1 MLKRRLKTEE
11 STHVVTQARVSL
23 IKQTEV
29 SEQSSFILKSLSIF
43 VGVVCLAIALLLTD
57 WRSAQ
62 SLYVVLL
69 AFGAGAVLFRRFP
82 ASDVIAQSWKAAQ
95 IQSEVEQ
102 LEDPSELASDADWQL
117 READDRHRSILD
129 ALGAIVIRCDSS
141 GLVLSIN
148 DAGKRNFPAGFGI
161 EVGKA
166 IHLPYAEDFTPEL
179 EESAAG
185 TTEDVALRTK
195 HGTRWYSLLRLSI
208 RDGSGSAPIIQWI
221 LTDVTD
227 RRHAEQKLRADR
239 DHAANASEAK
249 SRFLAMVSHEI
260 RTPLNGVLGMADLLD
275 DTSTTAEQQNYINA
289 IKTSGSTLLML
300 IDEVLDYSKI
310 EAGKLELETGAVE
323 LTPLVERVVELLSP
337 KAHAKGLQIGSYIAP
352 EVPEVIQSDPA
363 RLQQVLYNLVGNAI
377 KFTEQGGVSLVLQV
391 SQDSAGNHLLE
402 FAVKDTGPGMDDVTA
417 ARIFREFEQ
426 GEYGRDRKFDGA
438 GLGLAISKRLAE
450 LMGSSLTVQSQ
461 LGCGSTF
468 LLEMPVDK
476 VVDKVIEEHS
486 EHIAILTSNHIE
498 ADLVQRTLIS
508 NGFAHTR
515 VLDTEDLETNLLT
528 TQLDRLLVGEEYVE
542 RIRDFYQKHSIHAP
556 EIIVL
561 IKPQERARIADIKT
575 GEFSGYLTRPVR
587 RASLLRVIALGP
599 EVEETDEQS
608 SAAPEEI
615 KQTTEPQ
622 EHEPHLNVLVA
633 EDNPINWMLVKAL
646 LSKLGHHAELAE
658 DGHRA
663 VTLSATGTFDVVL
676 MDLHMPGLDGLE
688 AISQI
693 RGREGNSAA
702 QVPIY
707 VVSADVMP
715 EAKEEALKAGA
726 DGFLS
731 KPLKKQDLEAVLK
744 RYAKG

>member
-23 IKQTEV
+23 IKQSEITEK
-29 SEQSSFILKSLSIF
+29 SSFVLKSLSIF
-43 VGVVCLAIALLLTD
+43 VGVICLLIALLLTD

-82 ASDVIAQSWKAAQ
+82 ASDVIAQSWKTAQ
-95 IQSEVEQ
+95 IRSEVEQ

-129 ALGAIVIRCDSS
+129 ALGAIVIRCDSE
-141 GLVLSIN
+141 GLVLSVN
-148 DAGKRNFPAGFGI
+148 DAGKRNFPTGFGVEI
-161 EVGKA
+161 GRA
-166 IHLPYAEDFTPEL
+166 IHLPYAEDFTPDLDEGV
-179 EESAAG
+179 AG
-185 TTEDVALRTK
+185 ATEDVALRTK

-208 RDGSGSAPIIQWI
+208 RDGSGGAPIIQWI

-227 RRHAEQKLRADR
+227 RRQAEQKLREDR

-275 DTSTTAEQQNYINA
+275 DTTTTAEQQNYINA
-289 IKTSGSTLLML
+289 IRTSGSTLLML

-310 EAGKLELETGAVE
+310 EAGKLELETGSVE
-323 LTPLVERVVELLSP
+323 LAPLVERIVELLSP
-337 KAHAKGLQIGSYIAP
+337 KAHAKGLQIGSFISPA
-352 EVPEVIQSDPA
+352 VPDTIQSDPA

-377 KFTEQGGVSLVLQV
+377 KFTEEGGVSLVLQAV
-391 SQDSAGNHLLE
+391 TDTTGHHLLE
-402 FAVKDTGPGMDDVTA
+402 FAVKDTGPGMDEITA

-426 GEYGRDRKFDGA
+426 GEYRRNRKFDGA

-468 LLEMPVDK
+468 LLEMPVDEISA
-476 VVDKVIEEHS
+476 DPAESHEDR
-486 EHIAILTSNHIE
+486 IAIVTSNQIE
-498 ADLVQRTLIS
+498 ASLVHKTLS
-508 NGFAHTR
+508 TSGFIHTK
-515 VLDTEDLETNLLT
+515 VLEVDELEELPLT
-528 TQLDRLLVGEEYVE
+528 PHFDRLLVGEEYVE
-542 RIRDFYQKHSIHAP
+542 RIRNFYGQQSESAP
-556 EIIVL
+556 EIFVL

-587 RASLLRVIALGP
+587 RSSLLRVLSPGSLL
-599 EVEETDEQS
+599 TDEVDRDVTEEEV
-608 SAAPEEI
+608 APT
-615 KQTTEPQ
+615 QQGQNTN
-622 EHEPHLNVLVA
+622 LNVLVA
-633 EDNPINWMLVKAL
+633 EDNPINWMLVQAL
-646 LSKLGHHAELAE
+646 LDKLGHRSELAE
-658 DGHRA
+658 DGHKA
-663 VTLSATGTFDVVL
+663 VSLCASGSFDIVL

-688 AISQI
+688 AISKI
-693 RGREGNSAA
+693 RGREDKSAS

-744 RYAKG
+744 RYAKR

>member
-23 IKQTEV
+23 IKQSEITEK
-29 SEQSSFILKSLSIF
+29 SSFVLKSLSIF
-43 VGVVCLAIALLLTD
+43 VGVICLLIALLLTD

-82 ASDVIAQSWKAAQ
+82 ASDVIAQSWKTAQ
-95 IQSEVEQ
+95 IRSEVEQ

-129 ALGAIVIRCDSS
+129 ALGAIVIRCDSE
-141 GLVLSIN
+141 GLVLSVN
-148 DAGKRNFPAGFGI
+148 DAGKRNFPTGFGVEI
-161 EVGKA
+161 GRA
-166 IHLPYAEDFTPEL
+166 IHLPYAEDFTPDL
-179 EESAAG
+179 EEGAAG
-185 TTEDVALRTK
+185 ATEDVALRTK

-208 RDGSGSAPIIQWI
+208 RDGSGGAPIIQWI

-227 RRHAEQKLRADR
+227 RRQAEQKLREDR

-275 DTSTTAEQQNYINA
+275 DTTTTAEQQNYINA
-289 IKTSGSTLLML
+289 IRTSGSTLLML

-310 EAGKLELETGAVE
+310 EAGKLELETGSVE
-323 LTPLVERVVELLSP
+323 LTPLVERIVELLSP
-337 KAHAKGLQIGSYIAP
+337 KAHAKGLQIGSFISPA
-352 EVPEVIQSDPA
+352 VPDTIQSDPA

-377 KFTEQGGVSLVLQV
+377 KFTEEGGVSLVLQAV
-391 SQDSAGNHLLE
+391 TDTTGHHLLE
-402 FAVKDTGPGMDDVTA
+402 FSVQDTGPGMDEITA

-468 LLEMPVDK
+468 LLEMPVDEISA
-476 VVDKVIEEHS
+476 DPAESHEDR
-486 EHIAILTSNHIE
+486 IAIVTSNQIE
-498 ADLVQRTLIS
+498 ASLVHKTLS
-508 NGFAHTR
+508 TSGFIHTK
-515 VLDTEDLETNLLT
+515 VLEVDELEELSLT
-528 TQLDRLLVGEEYVE
+528 PHFDRLLVGEEYVE
-542 RIRDFYQKHSIHAP
+542 RIRNFYGQQSESAP
-556 EIIVL
+556 EIFVL

-587 RASLLRVIALGP
+587 RSSLLRVLSPGSLL
-599 EVEETDEQS
+599 TDEVDS
-608 SAAPEEI
+608 DVTEEEVALI
-615 KQTTEPQ
+615 QQGQNTN
-622 EHEPHLNVLVA
+622 LNVLVA
-633 EDNPINWMLVKAL
+633 EDNPINWMLVQAL
-646 LSKLGHHAELAE
+646 LDKLGHRSELAE
-658 DGHRA
+658 DGHKA
-663 VTLSATGTFDVVL
+663 VSLCASGSFDIVL

-688 AISQI
+688 AISKI
-693 RGREGNSAA
+693 RSREDKSAS

>member
-23 IKQTEV
+23 IKQSEITEK
-29 SEQSSFILKSLSIF
+29 SSFVLKSLSIF
-43 VGVVCLAIALLLTD
+43 VGVICLLIALLLTD
-57 WRSAQ
+57 WQ
-62 SLYVVLL
+62 SLQGFYVVLL

-82 ASDVIAQSWKAAQ
+82 ASDVIAQSWKTAQ

-102 LEDPSELASDADWQL
+102 LEDPSELASDTDWQL

-129 ALGAIVIRCDSS
+129 ALGAIVIRCDSN
-141 GLVLSIN
+141 GVVLSVN
-148 DAGKRNFPAGFGI
+148 DAGKRNFPAGFGVEI
-161 EVGKA
+161 GGA
-166 IHLPYAEDFTPEL
+166 IHLPYADDFTPDL
-179 EESAAG
+179 EEGAAG

-208 RDGSGSAPIIQWI
+208 RDGSGGAPIIQWI

-227 RRHAEQKLRADR
+227 RRQAEQKLREDR

-275 DTSTTAEQQNYINA
+275 DTTTTAEQQNYINA
-289 IKTSGSTLLML
+289 IRTSGSTLLML

-310 EAGKLELETGAVE
+310 EAGKLELETGNVE
-323 LTPLVERVVELLSP
+323 LAPLVERVVELLSP
-337 KAHAKGLQIGSYIAP
+337 KAHAKGLQIGSFINPA
-352 EVPEVIQSDPA
+352 VPDTIQSDPA
-363 RLQQVLYNLVGNAI
+363 RLQQILYNLVGNAI
-377 KFTEQGGVSLVLQV
+377 KFTEEGGVSLVLQV
-391 SQDSAGNHLLE
+391 TTDTTGHHLLE
-402 FAVKDTGPGMDDVTA
+402 FAVQDTGPGMDDVTA

-468 LLEMPVDK
+468 LLEMPVDEISEDFVK
-476 VVDKVIEEHS
+476 EHNDR
-486 EHIAILTSNHIE
+486 IAIITSNQIE
-498 ADLVQRTLIS
+498 ADLVYKTLS
-508 NGFAHTR
+508 TSGYNHTK
-515 VLDTEDLETNLLT
+515 VLAADELEGLSPTI
-528 TQLDRLLVGEEYVE
+528 QFDRLLVGEEYVE
-542 RIRDFYQKHSIHAP
+542 RIRNFYGRQSESAP
-556 EIIVL
+556 EIFVL

-587 RASLLRVIALGP
+587 RSSLLRVLSP
-599 EVEETDEQS
+599 SSLQTDEVDKDIAEEEVASTPQGQS
-608 SAAPEEI
+608 
-615 KQTTEPQ
+615 TN
-622 EHEPHLNVLVA
+622 LNVLVA
-633 EDNPINWMLVKAL
+633 EDNPINWTLVQAL
-646 LSKLGHHAELAE
+646 LDKLGHTSSLAE
-658 DGHRA
+658 DGHKA
-663 VTLSATGTFDVVL
+663 VSLCASGSFDIVL

-688 AISQI
+688 AISKI
-693 RGREGNSAA
+693 RGREEKSASK
-702 QVPIY
+702 VPIY

-715 EAKEEALKAGA
+715 DAKEEALNAGA

>member
-23 IKQTEV
+23 IKQSEITEK
-29 SEQSSFILKSLSIF
+29 SSFVLKSLSIF
-43 VGVVCLAIALLLTD
+43 VGVVCLLIALLLTD
-57 WRSAQ
+57 WQ
-62 SLYVVLL
+62 FLQGFYVVLL
-69 AFGAGAVLFRRFP
+69 AFGAGVVLFRRFP
-82 ASDVIAQSWKAAQ
+82 ASDVIAQSWKTAQ

-102 LEDPSELASDADWQL
+102 LEDPSELASDTDWQL

-129 ALGAIVIRCDSS
+129 ALGAIVVRCDSN
-141 GLVLSIN
+141 GVVLSVN
-148 DAGKRNFPAGFGI
+148 DAGKRNFPAGFGVEI
-161 EVGKA
+161 GGA
-166 IHLPYAEDFTPEL
+166 IHLPYAEDFTPDL
-179 EESAAG
+179 EEGAAG

-208 RDGSGSAPIIQWI
+208 RDGSGGAPIIQWI

-227 RRHAEQKLRADR
+227 RRQAEQKLREDR

-275 DTSTTAEQQNYINA
+275 DTTTTAEQQNYINA
-289 IKTSGSTLLML
+289 IRTSGSTLLML

-310 EAGKLELETGAVE
+310 EAGKLELETGNVE
-323 LTPLVERVVELLSP
+323 LAPLVERVVELLSP
-337 KAHAKGLQIGSYIAP
+337 KAHAKGLQIGSFINPA
-352 EVPEVIQSDPA
+352 VPKTIQSDPA
-363 RLQQVLYNLVGNAI
+363 RLQQILYNLVGNAI
-377 KFTEQGGVSLVLQV
+377 KFTEEGGVSLVLQV
-391 SQDSAGNHLLE
+391 TTDTTGHHLLE
-402 FAVKDTGPGMDDVTA
+402 FAVQDTGPGMDDVTA

-468 LLEMPVDK
+468 LLEMPVDEISEDFVK
-476 VVDKVIEEHS
+476 EHNDR
-486 EHIAILTSNHIE
+486 IAIITSNQIE
-498 ADLVQRTLIS
+498 ADLVYKTLS
-508 NGFAHTR
+508 TSGYNHTK
-515 VLDTEDLETNLLT
+515 VLAADELEGLPLT
-528 TQLDRLLVGEEYVE
+528 TQFDRLLVGEEYVE
-542 RIRDFYQKHSIHAP
+542 RIRNFYGQQSESAP
-556 EIIVL
+556 EIFVL

-587 RASLLRVIALGP
+587 RSSLLRVLSP
-599 EVEETDEQS
+599 SSLQTDVVDNDVTEEEVASTPQGQS
-608 SAAPEEI
+608 
-615 KQTTEPQ
+615 TN
-622 EHEPHLNVLVA
+622 LNVLVA
-633 EDNPINWMLVKAL
+633 EDNPINWMLVEAL
-646 LSKLGHHAELAE
+646 LGKLGHTSALAE
-658 DGHRA
+658 DGHKA
-663 VTLSATGTFDVVL
+663 VSLCASGSFDIVL

-688 AISQI
+688 AISKI
-693 RGREGNSAA
+693 RGREEKSASK
-702 QVPIY
+702 VPIY

-715 EAKEEALKAGA
+715 DAKEEALNAGA

>member
-1 MLKRRLKTEE
+1 VLKRRLKTEE

-23 IKQTEV
+23 IKQSEITEK
-29 SEQSSFILKSLSIF
+29 SSFVLKSLSIF
-43 VGVVCLAIALLLTD
+43 VGVICLLIALLLTD

-82 ASDVIAQSWKAAQ
+82 ASDVIAQSWKTAQ
-95 IQSEVEQ
+95 IRSEVEQ

-129 ALGAIVIRCDSS
+129 ALGAIVIRCDSE
-141 GLVLSIN
+141 GLVLSVN
-148 DAGKRNFPAGFGI
+148 DAGKRNFPTGFGVEI
-161 EVGKA
+161 GRA
-166 IHLPYAEDFTPEL
+166 IHLPYAEDFTPDL
-179 EESAAG
+179 EEGAAG
-185 TTEDVALRTK
+185 ATEDVALRTK

-208 RDGSGSAPIIQWI
+208 RDGSGGAPIIQWI

-227 RRHAEQKLRADR
+227 RRQAEQKLREDR

-275 DTSTTAEQQNYINA
+275 DTTTTAEQQNYINA
-289 IKTSGSTLLML
+289 IRTSGSTLLML

-310 EAGKLELETGAVE
+310 EAGKLELETGSVE
-323 LTPLVERVVELLSP
+323 LTPLVERIVELLSP
-337 KAHAKGLQIGSYIAP
+337 KAHAKGLQIGSFISPA
-352 EVPEVIQSDPA
+352 VPDTIQSDPA

-377 KFTEQGGVSLVLQV
+377 KFTEEGGVSLVLQAV
-391 SQDSAGNHLLE
+391 TDTTGHHLLE
-402 FAVKDTGPGMDDVTA
+402 FSVQDTGPGMDEITA

-468 LLEMPVDK
+468 LLEMPVDEISA
-476 VVDKVIEEHS
+476 DPAESHEDR
-486 EHIAILTSNHIE
+486 IAIVTSNQIE
-498 ADLVQRTLIS
+498 ASLVHKTLS
-508 NGFAHTR
+508 TSGFIHTK
-515 VLDTEDLETNLLT
+515 VLEVDELEELSLT
-528 TQLDRLLVGEEYVE
+528 PHFDRLLVGEEYVE
-542 RIRDFYQKHSIHAP
+542 RIRNFYGQQSESAP
-556 EIIVL
+556 EIFVL

-587 RASLLRVIALGP
+587 RSSLLRVLSPGSLL
-599 EVEETDEQS
+599 TDEVDS
-608 SAAPEEI
+608 DVTEEEVALI
-615 KQTTEPQ
+615 QQGQNTN
-622 EHEPHLNVLVA
+622 LNVLVA
-633 EDNPINWMLVKAL
+633 EDNPINWMLVQAL
-646 LSKLGHHAELAE
+646 LDKLGHRSELAE
-658 DGHRA
+658 DGHKA
-663 VTLSATGTFDVVL
+663 VSLCASGSFDIVL

-688 AISQI
+688 AISKI
-693 RGREGNSAA
+693 RSREDKSAS